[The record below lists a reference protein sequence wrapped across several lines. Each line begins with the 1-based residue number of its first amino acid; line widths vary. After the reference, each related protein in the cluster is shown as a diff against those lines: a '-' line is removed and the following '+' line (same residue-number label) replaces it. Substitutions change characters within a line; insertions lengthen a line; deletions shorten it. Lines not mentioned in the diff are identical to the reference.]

1 MTESP
6 PELLEAIEWLLEPE
20 GSWRRGAPSYTNWSL
35 RGFPSGFARRFEE
48 QPWAQKSYAVSE
60 LSAVPAYYMFT
71 SDSEST
77 IDWLLAERVITE
89 EERQLLLVNLTLGLS
104 NGF

>member
-1 MTESP
+1 MKREA
-6 PELLEAIEWLLEPE
+6 LLEAIEWLLEPE

-60 LSAVPAYYMFT
+60 LSAPAYYMFT
-71 SDSEST
+71 SDSEAT
-77 IDWLLAERVITE
+77 IDWLLAERIITE

>member
-1 MTESP
+1 MKREA
-6 PELLEAIEWLLEPE
+6 LLEAIVWLLEPT
-20 GSWRRGAPSYTNWSL
+20 GSWRRGAPSYTNWNL
-35 RGFPSGFARRFEE
+35 RGFPAGFASRLEE
-48 QPWAQKSYAVSE
+48 QPWVQRHHE
-60 LSAVPAYYMFT
+60 DHDSAYNLFA
-71 SDSEST
+71 SDPDAL